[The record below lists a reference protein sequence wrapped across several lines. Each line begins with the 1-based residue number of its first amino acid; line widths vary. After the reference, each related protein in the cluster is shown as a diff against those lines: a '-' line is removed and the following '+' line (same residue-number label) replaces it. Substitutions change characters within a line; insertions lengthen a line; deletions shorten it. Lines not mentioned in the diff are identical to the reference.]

1 MLLLQAADSRQRGW
15 LDFQDFQTFVKRLRR
30 RPELEALM
38 TRIVGNDTD
47 HIPST
52 AFIKFLREMQCVS
65 SQQLSDELA
74 LALYAKFSDQLR
86 SPQATSE
93 LSAHSECPQ
102 SSARMMTLEGFTAFL
117 QSSDNMAMSERQ
129 TRVCDDMTRPLCEY
143 YISSSHNV
151 SRIGF
156 CIAFVL
162 IASKYRRTWSAV
174 N

>member
-52 AFIKFLREMQCVS
+52 AFIKFLRETQCVS

-151 SRIGF
+151 SRVKLRTAF
-156 CIAFVL
+156 CAD
-162 IASKYRRTWSAV
+162 RRQL
-174 N
+174 